1 MKKMTLPKRNVE
13 LLHDAALNKSTAFT
27 REEREQYGLR
37 GLLPYIVSDQQSQI
51 TRIMGNLRRK
61 EYDIERYI
69 FLSSLQE
76 RNERLFYQAAIE
88 HIDEITP
95 LIYTP
100 TVGQACR
107 EFSHIFRHSRGFYI
121 TPEDRGSI
129 SRILDNWPQNDI
141 RIIVITDGQRI
152 LGLGDLGAN
161 GMGIPIGKL
170 ALYTTCAG
178 IHPHQCLPVML
189 DVGTNNKELL
199 EDPLYIG
206 YPHERMVGEAYDALL
221 DEFIQ
226 TVQVKY
232 PDALIQFEDFQTAN
246 AFRLLDKYQDKILCF
261 NDDIQGTSAVALSGI
276 LNCSRLTDT
285 TYKDLT
291 MMFLGAGSAAI
302 GIGELMVKAFMEK
315 GLPEEEAVKR
325 LWYVDGNGLVV
336 SGRKDLADH
345 KKRFAHNH
353 EHLNFMDA
361 LEKIKP
367 NVLIGA
373 TGTGGS
379 FTQEVIERMASY
391 HHRPVIFALSNPTD
405 RAECTPEQAYNWSKG
420 RAVYASGSP
429 FKPVE
434 YEGRWIKPGQGNNV
448 YIFPGVGLGAITC
461 KASRITNDIFL
472 TAAKALANCVG
483 VDDIAQGS
491 VYPPFKN
498 IRKISLEIAT
508 AVAEKLFES
517 GLAGIERPQN
527 LREFIAAQM
536 YDPRY

>member
-1 MKKMTLPKRNVE
+1 MSTAKRNVH
-13 LLHDAALNKSTAFT
+13 LLHDASLNKSTAFT
-27 REEREQYGLR
+27 RDEREQLGLR
-37 GLLPYIVSDQQSQI
+37 GLLPYIVSDQETQI
-51 TRIMGNLRRK
+51 TRIMGNIRRK

-69 FLSSLQE
+69 FLSALQE
-76 RNERLFYQAAIE
+76 RNERLFYQTAIE

-100 TVGQACR
+100 TVGQACK
-107 EFSHIFRHSRGFYI
+107 EFSHIFRYARGFYI
-121 TPEDRGSI
+121 NPEDRGSI
-129 SRILDNWPQNDI
+129 SRILDNWPEKDI

-152 LGLGDLGAN
+152 LGLGDLGSN

-178 IHPHQCLPVML
+178 IHPNQCLPVML

-206 YPHERMVGEAYDALL
+206 YPHERITGQAYDDLL

-226 TVQVKY
+226 AVQVKY
-232 PDALIQFEDFQTAN
+232 PEALIQFEDFQTAN
-246 AFRLLDKYQDKILCF
+246 AFRLLDKYQDKVLCF

-276 LNCSRLTDT
+276 LNCSRITGT
-285 TYKDLT
+285 AYKDLKI
-291 MMFLGAGSAAI
+291 MFLGAGSAAI
-302 GIGELMVKAFMEK
+302 GIGDLMVTAFIEK
-315 GLPEEEAVKR
+315 GLSKEEAVKR

-336 SGRKDLADH
+336 SGRKDLAEH
-345 KKRFAHNH
+345 KKRFAHDA

-361 LEKIKP
+361 LERIKP

-379 FTQEVIERMASY
+379 FTREVIERMASY
-391 HHRPVIFALSNPTD
+391 HERPVIFALSNPTD
-405 RAECTPEQAYNWSKG
+405 RAECTPEQAYQWSEG

-429 FKPVE
+429 FQPVH
-434 YEGRWIKPGQGNNV
+434 YEGRILKPGQGNNV
-448 YIFPGVGLGAITC
+448 YIFPGVGLGAIIC
-461 KASRITNDIFL
+461 KASRITEDLFL

-483 VDDIAQGS
+483 ENDIAEGS
-491 VYPPFKN
+491 VYPPFRD

-508 AVAEKLFES
+508 AVANKIFDD
-517 GLAGIERPQN
+517 GLAGIDRPQN
-527 LREFIAAQM
+527 LQEHIAAYM

>member
-1 MKKMTLPKRNVE
+1 MPISKRSVE
-13 LLHDAALNKSTAFT
+13 LLHDPALNKSTAFS

-37 GLLPYIVSDQQSQI
+37 GLLPYFISDQKTQI

-76 RNERLFYQAAIE
+76 RNERLFYQTAIE

-100 TVGQACR
+100 TVGQACK
-107 EFSHIFRHSRGFYI
+107 EFSHIFRHAHGFYI
-121 TPEDRGSI
+121 NPDDRGSI
-129 SRILDNWPQNDI
+129 SQILDNWPEKDI

-178 IHPHQCLPVML
+178 IRPEQCLPVML
-189 DVGTNNKELL
+189 DVGTNNQELL

-206 YPHERMVGEAYDALL
+206 YPHERIKGEQYDELL
-221 DEFIQ
+221 DEFVN

-232 PDALIQFEDFQTAN
+232 PEALIQFEDFQTAN
-246 AFRLLDKYQDKILCF
+246 AFRLLAKYQEKVLCF

-276 LNCSRLTDT
+276 LNCTRITGT
-285 TYKDLT
+285 PYKDLT
-291 MMFLGAGSAAI
+291 IMFLGAGSAAI
-302 GIGELMVKAFMEK
+302 GIGDLMVSAFMEE
-315 GLPEEEAVKR
+315 GLSKAEAVKR
-325 LWYVDGNGLVV
+325 LWYADGHGLVV
-336 SGRKDLADH
+336 SGRSDLAEH
-345 KKRFAHNH
+345 KKRFAQDF
-353 EHLNFMDA
+353 EHLPFMEA

-373 TGTGGS
+373 TGAGRS
-379 FTQEVIERMASY
+379 FTQEVIERMATY
-391 HHRPVIFALSNPTD
+391 HERPVIFALSNPTD
-405 RAECTPEQAYNWSKG
+405 RAECTAEEAYRWSGG
-420 RAVYASGSP
+420 RAVFASGSP

-434 YEGRWIKPGQGNNV
+434 YEGRIIKPGQGNNV
-448 YIFPGVGLGAITC
+448 YIFPGVGLGAIIC
-461 KASRITNDIFL
+461 KASMIRDDIFL
-472 TAAKALANCVG
+472 TAAKALANSV
-483 VDDIAQGS
+483 VDQDIEEGS

-498 IRKISLEIAT
+498 IRKISLDIAT
-508 AVAEKLFES
+508 AVANKLFED
-517 GLAGIERPQN
+517 GLAGIDRPQD
-527 LREFIAAQM
+527 LRAQIAAYM